1 MSSRMEWPR
10 DEDPVTGPRRL
21 DLPFCAA
28 MAEMGAKGGR
38 FREFEN
44 LHPGLAVTV
53 EDDDP
58 RAAAVRA
65 CNGFAGRPR
74 WRFEIVV

>member
-1 MSSRMEWPR
+1 
-10 DEDPVTGPRRL
+10 
-21 DLPFCAA
+21 
-28 MAEMGAKGGR
+28 MGAKGGR